1 MEKQESIST
10 LYKKIQQQTRN
21 LTGKL
26 SFPQFQSIHKEFI
39 QLSTL
44 IENAD
49 LYSRNEQFKELSTS
63 DILYLLVPYE
73 HAKFID
79 SNAVSSQLGM
89 DAEPMK
95 RNKLRLLV
103 LQIIE
108 SILWKFISLVVLD
121 LKIFESLK
129 NSLNDNNQIF
139 ENLYKWISF
148 YGELRQIEITNDGP
162 KGFVKLNQLEQK
174 NFQNSGAI
182 GRRDMKIGKWKLE
195 KELNEKIKILKDEDI
210 ISNMDDEVVRKVRI
224 DQIILAIIDVVGM
237 LENICMEREMLSNI
251 IGNSQNSEQWK
262 IDGLQIN
269 DDKVGR
275 NDDRQI
281 LNKESKFDKG
291 YTDKLEFLD
300 TKNKLI
306 SKEGKVL
313 RPFTIVSSD
322 QKKKELQSKVF
333 GTGQVLPT
341 MTVEELVD
349 QELQNGGMVKPKEP
363 EPEINEDDNEWQDKE
378 TYRLREW
385 DRFTDVNKKGSG
397 NKMGN
402 LG

>member
-1 MEKQESIST
+1 MEKHESIST

-26 SFPQFQSIHKEFI
+26 SFPQFQSIHKQFI

-139 ENLYKWISF
+139 ENLYKWISL
-148 YGELRQIEITNDGP
+148 YGQLRQIEITNDGP

-174 NFQNSGAI
+174 NFQNSGPV

-195 KELNEKIKILKDEDI
+195 KELNEKINILKDEDVI
-210 ISNMDDEVVRKVRI
+210 ANMDDEIVRKVRI
-224 DQIILAIIDVVGM
+224 DQTILAIIDVVGM

-262 IDGLQIN
+262 IDGLQIT
-269 DDKVGR
+269 DDRAGT

-291 YTDKLEFLD
+291 YTDKLESLD

-322 QKKKELQSKVF
+322 QKRKELQSKVF